1 MCITF
6 TRTLQVLMVQIH
18 LELRTFSA
26 KWSATLH
33 SFAHFHKLDSG
44 SNDEFCRLIHMLE
57 GAILTLKTA

>member
-1 MCITF
+1 
-6 TRTLQVLMVQIH
+6 MVQIH

-44 SNDEFCRLIHMLE
+44 GNDEFCRLIHMLE